1 MKKFILF
8 SLLIICFT
16 RSYAQDESIR
26 FGFFGGL
33 NQSYF
38 TNQPKTPEG
47 FTPSVEIGLLGFHL
61 GVIGQKT
68 LSSHFSMNAL
78 FGASQKGTK
87 FKPHNGGFQISY
99 INLATHARFDYKRFF
114 IEAGPELGFLFDSKN
129 IVGGKLVPMPSFVKF
144 FDQKFDFLANAGIGA
159 WITKTTSLSLR
170 VSKGFLNT
178 TKDINFTDENGFPIG
193 TVSFYKN
200 LTFQV
205 SVCQLV
211 F

>member
-8 SLLIICFT
+8 SLLIVCFT
-16 RSYAQDESIR
+16 RSYAQKESIR

-38 TNQPKTPEG
+38 TNQPRTLDGFQQPE
-47 FTPSVEIGLLGFHL
+47 EIGLLGIHL

-68 LSSHFSMNAL
+68 LSSHFSTNVL

-87 FKPHNGGFQISY
+87 FKPSSGFQNTY
-99 INLATHARFDYKRFF
+99 LNLATHIRFDYKKFF
-114 IEAGPELGFLFDSKN
+114 VETGPEVGFLLDSKVLN
-129 IVGGKLVPMPSFVKF
+129 QEGKFVSLPSFIKI
-144 FDQKFDFLANAGIGA
+144 FDQKFDFLGNAGIGA
-159 WITKTTSLSLR
+159 WITKSTSLSLR

-178 TKDINFTDENGFPIG
+178 IKEATLTDDNGAPIATG
-193 TVSFYKN
+193 SFFKN
-200 LTFQV
+200 LTYQI